1 MASWFTK
8 EIRVNWY
15 KRVSFGLG
23 SKLSVWKETK
33 SGDQQCGLLIF
44 REIVIVSVFC
54 GLNEINQFVDQV

>member
-1 MASWFTK
+1 MTSGFTK

-33 SGDQQCGLLIF
+33 SGDQQC
-44 REIVIVSVFC
+44 IV
-54 GLNEINQFVDQV
+54 